1 MDLENSAG
9 LGEIPTDTLENPQ
22 HDLALELIRGLVE
35 REGFGRPDLRGL
47 LGQRDVQGEVV
58 ELDDRALGQN
68 DAALDDV
75 FQLTH
80 VARPAVG
87 FQGGER
93 LGGQSLDALVEPP
106 VVAPDKMVDEQG
118 DVLDALPQRRHHDG
132 HDVEPVIE
140 VVTEDAASDGLLEV
154 GVRGGDE
161 PHVDLDRARAADP
174 FDLSLLEHPE
184 ELRLELGPQG
194 ADLVEEERAP
204 LRELELTELALVGA
218 RERAPL
224 VAEEVGLDEGL
235 GDRGRVDGD
244 EGPLAP
250 RPLMVDGPRDEL
262 LASAALSG
270 DQYGRRRAGDLRDEA
285 VELLDRGMAPDDL
298 VEIVG
303 AGQLGAKERDF
314 ALERAP
320 LEGATRQGQ
329 ELVLLE
335 GLGQIVEGAEL
346 HGGHR
351 GPHRFHGRDE
361 NHFDALVESLDA
373 LEDLDPVHPGQAD
386 VEEYQIDCRGADD
399 VEGART
405 VGHVDDVIVVFEDQ
419 PERLPDAGVVIYDE
433 DDGARH
439 PRTLAPIPAALAAA
453 WSPTAASRQRPY
465 RTRDIDAS
473 SARSNNHL
481 VLSRVLSAA
490 LVGVEAA
497 LVRVE
502 VDVSPGL
509 PMFTMV
515 GLPDSAVRESRE
527 RVRSAIRNAGFAFP
541 SERITVNLAPADLRK
556 EGASFDLPIAL
567 GILAATGV
575 VIDGRIGPYAVV
587 GELALDGQIQS
598 VRGVLAVGLACRRQ
612 GIDTLVVPL
621 ANHTEALAVD
631 GLKVL
636 AAPTLS
642 DAVGLLNGGD
652 PVAVAPAAL
661 PLAAVTDDLDFT
673 DVRGQAHA
681 KRALEIAAAG
691 AHNVLLVGPPGGGKT
706 MLARRLAAILPPL
719 SRDEVI
725 ESSTI
730 WSVAGLLPRHG
741 ELMSRRPFRAP
752 HHTISVSGL
761 IGGGSPPH
769 PGEVTLAHLGVLFL
783 DELPEF
789 HQHVLESLRQPIED
803 GRVTIARASGVS
815 DFPARF
821 QLVAAANPC
830 RRGCPSL
837 DGCLC
842 TPAERARYLGR
853 LSRPLL
859 DRIDLHVELPALPP
873 GDIQGLASGDASE
886 TIRARVGVARQRQ
899 RDRFRASAIRVNAAM
914 SSRQVRR
921 FCRVSADAERLLAA
935 AMTQLGLSAR
945 GHDRVL
951 KVARSIADLSGS
963 DALTV
968 EHCAEAIQ
976 YRGLDRQWRV

>member
-1 MDLENSAG
+1 V
-9 LGEIPTDTLENPQ
+9 
-22 HDLALELIRGLVE
+22 LA
-35 REGFGRPDLRGL
+35 
-47 LGQRDVQGEVV
+47 
-58 ELDDRALGQN
+58 
-68 DAALDDV
+68 
-75 FQLTH
+75 
-80 VARPAVG
+80 
-87 FQGGER
+87 
-93 LGGQSLDALVEPP
+93 
-106 VVAPDKMVDEQG
+106 
-118 DVLDALPQRRHHDG
+118 
-132 HDVEPVIE
+132 
-140 VVTEDAASDGLLEV
+140 
-154 GVRGGDE
+154 
-161 PHVDLDRARAADP
+161 
-174 FDLSLLEHPE
+174 
-184 ELRLELGPQG
+184 
-194 ADLVEEERAP
+194 
-204 LRELELTELALVGA
+204 
-218 RERAPL
+218 
-224 VAEEVGLDEGL
+224 
-235 GDRGRVDGD
+235 
-244 EGPLAP
+244 
-250 RPLMVDGPRDEL
+250 
-262 LASAALSG
+262 
-270 DQYGRRRAGDLRDEA
+270 
-285 VELLDRGMAPDDL
+285 
-298 VEIVG
+298 
-303 AGQLGAKERDF
+303 
-314 ALERAP
+314 
-320 LEGATRQGQ
+320 
-329 ELVLLE
+329 
-335 GLGQIVEGAEL
+335 
-346 HGGHR
+346 
-351 GPHRFHGRDE
+351 
-361 NHFDALVESLDA
+361 
-373 LEDLDPVHPGQAD
+373 
-386 VEEYQIDCRGADD
+386 
-399 VEGART
+399 
-405 VGHVDDVIVVFEDQ
+405 
-419 PERLPDAGVVIYDE
+419 
-433 DDGARH
+433 
-439 PRTLAPIPAALAAA
+439 
-453 WSPTAASRQRPY
+453 
-465 RTRDIDAS
+465 
-473 SARSNNHL
+473 
-481 VLSRVLSAA
+481 RVLSAA

-509 PMFTMV
+509 PMFTTV

-527 RVRSAIRNAGFAFP
+527 RVRTAIRNAGFAFP

-567 GILAATGV
+567 GILAATGIV
-575 VIDGRIGPYAVV
+575 VDGRIGPFAVV
-587 GELALDGQIQS
+587 GELALNGQIQG
-598 VRGVLAVGLACRRQ
+598 VRGVLAVGLTCRRQ
-612 GIDTLVVPL
+612 RIGTLVVPL

-631 GLKVL
+631 DLKVL
-636 AAPTLS
+636 AAPTLR
-642 DAVGLLNGGD
+642 DAVDFLNGAN
-652 PVAVAPAAL
+652 PVAFTPAPPAL
-661 PLAAVTDDLDFT
+661 TASTDDLDFT

-821 QLVAAANPC
+821 QLIAAANPC

-873 GDIQGLASGDASE
+873 ADVQGLASGEASE
-886 TIRARVGVARQRQ
+886 TIRARVDGARQRQ

-914 SSRQVRR
+914 SPRQVRR
-921 FCRVSADAERLLAA
+921 FCRVSAEAERLLAA

-951 KVARSIADLSGS
+951 KVARSIADLAGS
-963 DALTV
+963 EGLTA

-976 YRGLDRQWRV
+976 YRGLDRQWRA